1 MKKGK
6 ITLLRKFAAAM
17 CCGLILT
24 SGAYAQVGEPGD
36 YSSAEAVTLN
46 AEDMSGTYVIKCAIS
61 DLYLSPLIAPADV
74 KEDGNP
80 ADEIVYATDDITN
93 CFAFDKSKN

>member
-46 AEDMSGTYVIKCAIS
+46 ADDMSGTYV
-61 DLYLSPLIAPADV
+61 P
-74 KEDGNP
+74 
-80 ADEIVYATDDITN
+80 
-93 CFAFDKSKN
+93 